1 MTMHI
6 APTAHAVDKRDHS
19 AVPCFLCKQT
29 QADLRGERRPWHEPV
44 REMPVARRKHLRH
57 NELDDDELAPQAVE
71 WTEGILAG
79 AGA

>member
-29 QADLRGERRPWHEPV
+29 FVMNDAPDISLSTRCQW
-44 REMPVARRKHLRH
+44 
-57 NELDDDELAPQAVE
+57 LDAN
-71 WTEGILAG
+71 I
-79 AGA
+79 